1 MNIELFNK
9 HVDDILNTGMIE
21 NISIPNTNKI
31 KNIVLNNQLNPIIFN
46 NFIDNYESE
55 YGNDSDFFIMKIQD
69 LLYRLHLLINHI
81 FINKYDITDDDF
93 IYDTIFYYIINN
105 TINLYDAVSYDDT
118 DLKELENELPM
129 ESEEFDI

>member
-9 HVDDILNTGMIE
+9 NVDDILNTGMIE